1 MYFDL
6 QKASMY
12 KRISAFLFDII
23 MLGILVAGIGFVLS
37 DTLDF
42 DCYLS
47 SMESYYDEYEKEYG
61 VKFEIT
67 GEEYSAFSE
76 DKKANYDEAYR
87 ALNSDEEVMRA
98 YGIVVNLTLV
108 IVSISILLGYLILE
122 FFLPLFFKNGQ
133 TLGKKIFGIGVM
145 HTSGIRIT
153 PVLLFIRTVL
163 GKYTLETMVPL
174 LIVMMI
180 FFNAVGLTGTIILGL
195 ILLVQLILVITTKT
209 NSFIHD
215 ILAKTVVVDM
225 ASQMIFDDGAA
236 LLAYKKELHA
246 EEVSRSSY

>member
-6 QKASMY
+6 QKANMY

-23 MLGILVAGIGFVLS
+23 ILGIVVAGVGFLLS
-37 DTLDF
+37 DTLNYDS
-42 DCYLS
+42 YLAS
-47 SMESYYDEYEKEYG
+47 LENSYAEYEEKYGIEFEISGEEYEKLSLEKQESY
-61 VKFEIT
+61 
-67 GEEYSAFSE
+67 
-76 DKKANYDEAYR
+76 NEAYE
-87 ALNSDEEVMRA
+87 ALTGDDEVMKT

-108 IVSISILLGYLILE
+108 IISISILAGYLIME
-122 FFLPLFFKNGQ
+122 FFIPLYLKNGQ

-145 HTSGIRIT
+145 HVSGIRIT

-163 GKYTLETMVPL
+163 GKYTLETMVPV

-180 FFNAVGLTGTIILGL
+180 FFNTVGLPGTVILGL
-195 ILLVQLILVITTKT
+195 ILLVQIILVITTKT

-246 EEVSRSSY
+246 EEVSRSDY